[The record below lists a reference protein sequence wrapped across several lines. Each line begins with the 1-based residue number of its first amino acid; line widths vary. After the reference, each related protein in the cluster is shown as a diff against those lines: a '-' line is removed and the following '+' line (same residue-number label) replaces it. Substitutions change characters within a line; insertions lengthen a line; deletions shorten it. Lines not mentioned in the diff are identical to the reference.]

1 MNDED
6 LLLHLCGTFDPRE
19 CVSAKELAE
28 ELVKVKTYVFTDD
41 SYYESPGCSCCDDY
55 FVESFNCDQ
64 TSPNLGSASD
74 EGECYLQ
81 AIATEKGWLFWESI
95 PDQYREMSYF
105 GLKKVADRM
114 GIVVE
119 IQGEAVG

>member
-6 LLLHLCGTFDPRE
+6 LLLSSCGAFDPKE
-19 CVSAKELAE
+19 CISAKELAE
-28 ELVKVKTYVFTDD
+28 ELMNIKRYVFTDD
-41 SYYESPGCSCCDDY
+41 SWWCSNGCDCCDDY
-55 FVESFNCDQ
+55 LVGSFNCDQ

-81 AIATEKGWLFWESI
+81 AIATEKGWMFWESI
-95 PDQYREMSYF
+95 PDQYREMGYSE
-105 GLKKVADRM
+105 LKRIAEGM

-119 IQGEAVG
+119 IVE

>member
-1 MNDED
+1 MKKY
-6 LLLHLCGTFDPRE
+6 T
-19 CVSAKELAE
+19 
-28 ELVKVKTYVFTDD
+28 FTDD

-55 FVESFNCDQ
+55 LVESFNSSQ

-81 AIATEKGWLFWESI
+81 SIATEKGWLLWESI
-95 PDQYREMSYF
+95 PDQYREMGYSE
-105 GLKKVADRM
+105 LKRIAEGM

-119 IQGEAVG
+119 IQGEIVG